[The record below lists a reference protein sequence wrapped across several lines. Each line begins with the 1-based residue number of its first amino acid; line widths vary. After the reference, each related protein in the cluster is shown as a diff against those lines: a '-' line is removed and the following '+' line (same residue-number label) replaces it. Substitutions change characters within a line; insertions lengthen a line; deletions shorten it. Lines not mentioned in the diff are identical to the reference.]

1 MYYVIARDNGRY
13 ITESADTAS
22 AADFVDTE
30 SADNI
35 DYATYIKDRLNDV
48 GITDVVITAEV
59 NIQEEEAKFYG
70 KKETNI
76 L

>member
-1 MYYVIARDNGRY
+1 MYYVIARDKGRY
-13 ITESADTAS
+13 ITEL
-22 AADFVDTE
+22 
-30 SADNI
+30 ADNI

>member
-1 MYYVIARDNGRY
+1 MYYVIAKDKDRY
-13 ITESADTAS
+13 ITESAY
-22 AADFVDTE
+22 
-30 SADNI
+30 NI
-35 DYATYIKDRLNDV
+35 DYATYIKDSLNAV

-59 NIQEEEAKFYG
+59 NIQEEEAKFYA

>member
-1 MYYVIARDNGRY
+1 MYYVIARDKGRY
-13 ITESADTAS
+13 ITK
-22 AADFVDTE
+22 

-48 GITDVVITAEV
+48 GITEVVITAEV

>member
-13 ITESADTAS
+13 ITEA
-22 AADFVDTE
+22 
-30 SADNI
+30 ADNI
-35 DYATYIKDRLNDV
+35 DYATFIKDMLNDV
-48 GITDVVITAEV
+48 GITEVVITAEV

>member
-1 MYYVIARDNGRY
+1 MYYVIARDKDRY
-13 ITESADTAS
+13 IAESA
-22 AADFVDTE
+22 E
-30 SADNI
+30 NI

>member
-1 MYYVIARDNGRY
+1 MYYVIARDKGRY
-13 ITESADTAS
+13 ITESAY
-22 AADFVDTE
+22 
-30 SADNI
+30 NI

>member
-1 MYYVIARDNGRY
+1 MYYVIARDKGRY
-13 ITESADTAS
+13 ITE
-22 AADFVDTE
+22 V
-30 SADNI
+30 ADNI

-48 GITDVVITAEV
+48 GITEVVITAEV
-59 NIQEEEAKFYG
+59 DIQEEEAKFYG

>member
-1 MYYVIARDNGRY
+1 MYYVIARDKGRY
-13 ITESADTAS
+13 ITE
-22 AADFVDTE
+22 V
-30 SADNI
+30 ADNI

>member
-1 MYYVIARDNGRY
+1 MYYVIGRDSGRY
-13 ITESADTAS
+13 I
-22 AADFVDTE
+22 TE

>member
-1 MYYVIARDNGRY
+1 MYYVIARGKGRY
-13 ITESADTAS
+13 ITESAD
-22 AADFVDTE
+22 
-30 SADNI
+30 NI
-35 DYATYIKDRLNDV
+35 YYATYIKDRLNDV

>member
-1 MYYVIARDNGRY
+1 MYYVIGRDRGRY
-13 ITESADTAS
+13 I
-22 AADFVDTE
+22 TE

-35 DYATYIKDRLNDV
+35 DYATDIKDRLNDV
-48 GITDVVITAEV
+48 GITEVVITAEV
-59 NIQEEEAKFYG
+59 NIQEEEGKFYG

>member
-13 ITESADTAS
+13 ITE
-22 AADFVDTE
+22 V
-30 SADNI
+30 ADNI

>member
-1 MYYVIARDNGRY
+1 MYYVIGRDRGRY
-13 ITESADTAS
+13 ITEA
-22 AADFVDTE
+22 
-30 SADNI
+30 ADNI

>member
-1 MYYVIARDNGRY
+1 MYYVIARDKGRY
-13 ITESADTAS
+13 ITEY
-22 AADFVDTE
+22 
-30 SADNI
+30 ADNI

>member
-1 MYYVIARDNGRY
+1 MYYVIGRDRDRY
-13 ITESADTAS
+13 ITESAY
-22 AADFVDTE
+22 
-30 SADNI
+30 NI
-35 DYATYIKDRLNDV
+35 DYATYIKDSLNAV

>member
-1 MYYVIARDNGRY
+1 MYYVIGRDRGRY
-13 ITESADTAS
+13 ITESAG
-22 AADFVDTE
+22 
-30 SADNI
+30 NI

>member
-1 MYYVIARDNGRY
+1 MYYVIGRDRGRY
-13 ITESADTAS
+13 ITESS
-22 AADFVDTE
+22 
-30 SADNI
+30 DNI

>member
-1 MYYVIARDNGRY
+1 MYYVIARGKGRY
-13 ITESADTAS
+13 ITEA
-22 AADFVDTE
+22 
-30 SADNI
+30 ADNI

-48 GITDVVITAEV
+48 GITEVVITAEV

>member
-1 MYYVIARDNGRY
+1 MYYVIARDKGRY
-13 ITESADTAS
+13 ITE
-22 AADFVDTE
+22 V
-30 SADNI
+30 ADNI

-48 GITDVVITAEV
+48 GITEVVITAEV

>member
-1 MYYVIARDNGRY
+1 MYYVIARDKVRY
-13 ITESADTAS
+13 ITEA
-22 AADFVDTE
+22 
-30 SADNI
+30 ADNI